1 MKDKLM
7 LADVEITDK
16 NVYIF
21 LSRLKEDA
29 WQYILEGSF
38 SYNKPQN
45 LFSLSVEDHVAD
57 MRRLY
62 EACPEEPQWF
72 VRSDYEALCARM
84 EGLSKGDLSCGIEI
98 PGMALTPHT
107 QTPEGEAC
115 EEAHRAKVTPPDDG
129 AGYTISHGPK
139 GQRTLTGQ
147 GLLEQLQDLG
157 PEKLKEPVYTFH
169 DHERCKI
176 ELVDGTIRGQID
188 INIMDTF

>member
-7 LADVEITDK
+7 LADVEITDR

-45 LFSLSVEDHVAD
+45 LFSQSVEAHVAD

-72 VRSDYEALCARM
+72 NRSNYEALCARM
-84 EGLSKGDLSCGIEI
+84 EGLNKGDLSCGIEI

-107 QTPEGEAC
+107 LTPEGAAC
-115 EEAHRAKVTPPDDG
+115 EEQYRSKVNPPDDEEDS
-129 AGYTISHGPK
+129 TI
-139 GQRTLTGQ
+139 
-147 GLLEQLQDLG
+147 D
-157 PEKLKEPVYTFH
+157 
-169 DHERCKI
+169 
-176 ELVDGTIRGQID
+176 GQID
-188 INIMDTF
+188 INITDAF